1 MLNLKSR
8 YLAAIANSHSAV
20 NLVVKHRSEVVNANY
35 RNDFFPLCHSV
46 ACVTHEARSFQSR
59 SRQQHSVSETVRVE
73 AGTML

>member
-35 RNDFFPLCHSV
+35 RNDFFPLPQCGL
-46 ACVTHEARSFQSR
+46 CDTHEARSFRSR
-59 SRQQHSVSETVRVE
+59 SRQQHSVRETVRVE